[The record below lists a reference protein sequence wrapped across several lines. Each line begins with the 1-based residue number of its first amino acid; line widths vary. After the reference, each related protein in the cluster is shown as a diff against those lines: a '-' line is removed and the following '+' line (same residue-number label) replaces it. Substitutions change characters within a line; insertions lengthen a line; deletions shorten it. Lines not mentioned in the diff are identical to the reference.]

1 MNEKTYEKMIKILG
15 SHPYAL
21 VMIKGINKLTTTLVY
36 FIYPIF
42 LLMLAF
48 NGDLRFWR
56 VFLTPGISF
65 MLVSSFRNHTDFPR
79 PYEVL
84 DIVPIINKSTKGRS
98 FPSRHVFSAFVIA
111 MTLYYISVPV
121 GVILMF
127 AGIIL
132 AIVRVLGG
140 VHFPRDVV
148 VGAMIGILFGMIG
161 FRL

>member
-36 FIYPIF
+36 CIYPIF

-65 MLVSSFRNHTDFPR
+65 MLVSSF
-79 PYEVL
+79 
-84 DIVPIINKSTKGRS
+84 
-98 FPSRHVFSAFVIA
+98 
-111 MTLYYISVPV
+111 
-121 GVILMF
+121 
-127 AGIIL
+127 
-132 AIVRVLGG
+132 
-140 VHFPRDVV
+140 
-148 VGAMIGILFGMIG
+148 
-161 FRL
+161 

>member
-1 MNEKTYEKMIKILG
+1 
-15 SHPYAL
+15 
-21 VMIKGINKLTTTLVY
+21 
-36 FIYPIF
+36 
-42 LLMLAF
+42 MLAF